1 MPLAAATRASACVIA
16 YVVGSKLHA
25 HTPRC
30 PRQTV
35 VLGRKRQSAPH
46 RKFEIAGIVSA
57 QAFFAGQ
64 IEHGAEGEA
73 RRLLVDHD
81 RQAADQGNELAR
93 PRRHDPLV
101 ALADR
106 KRVGQ
111 LQMPQRGDLGMVLFE
126 PVQQRPGLRS
136 TLVVKAPGEGDGGVD
151 DKAAQ
156 RLPSLINP

>member
-46 RKFEIAGIVSA
+46 RKFEITGIVSA
-57 QAFFAGQ
+57 QPFFAGQ
-64 IEHGAEGEA
+64 IENGAEGEIW
-73 RRLLVDHD
+73 RLLVDHD
-81 RQAADQGNELAR
+81 WQLADQGDELAR

-101 ALADR
+101 ALAAR
-106 KRVGQ
+106 KRGGQ
-111 LQMPQRGDLGMVLFE
+111 
-126 PVQQRPGLRS
+126 
-136 TLVVKAPGEGDGGVD
+136 VD
-151 DKAAQ
+151 
-156 RLPSLINP
+156 